1 MTLENLTFDKAI
13 SLSTDLIY
21 SVETGEVS
29 AADAVEHLNTI
40 VSSTNGARGFFVAL
54 LTGESA
60 LSNDLPEE
68 FIDSF
73 RSHSDVVCD
82 LLTKNLIMSATMAIT
97 HRRNDDAKMEAS
109 SLAVCEKTKRII
121 RRLDNEAM
129 ARHLLSMTDAIQH
142 KLQTGEDDHGS
153 DYSPFLQRWRYDAEQ
168 LKQGLVALSELSPD
182 HQMPTSA

>member
-1 MTLENLTFDKAI
+1 MNLENLTFDKAI

-29 AADAVEHLNTI
+29 AAKAVEHLNAI

-60 LSNDLPEE
+60 LSSNLPEE

-73 RSHSDVVCD
+73 RIHSDIVCD

-97 HRRNDDAKMEAS
+97 HRRNDDAKMEAN
-109 SLAVCEKTKRII
+109 SL
-121 RRLDNEAM
+121 
-129 ARHLLSMTDAIQH
+129 
-142 KLQTGEDDHGS
+142 
-153 DYSPFLQRWRYDAEQ
+153 
-168 LKQGLVALSELSPD
+168 
-182 HQMPTSA
+182 

>member
-1 MTLENLTFDKAI
+1 MILDNLTFDKAI

-29 AADAVEHLNTI
+29 AADAVEHLNSI
-40 VSSTNGARGFFVAL
+40 VSSINGARGFFVAL
-54 LTGESA
+54 LTGESKLA
-60 LSNDLPEE
+60 DDVPEP
-68 FIDSF
+68 FIDAF
-73 RSHSDVVCD
+73 RSHADIVCD

-97 HRRNDDAKMEAS
+97 HRRNGDAKMEAN
-109 SLAVCEKTKRII
+109 SLAVNEKTKRII

-142 KLQTGEDDHGS
+142 KLKTGEDDHGS

-168 LKQGLVALSELSPD
+168 LKAGLVALSELNPD
-182 HQMPTSA
+182 